1 MKLSGVY
8 CSGYLGSNIRTSTYN
23 IIKYYY
29 NSFCATFC
37 GMLHGGSI
45 YIVSLSHSIYG
56 LCLYNVVDFIYMY
69 ICTLFYYYGSI
80 YYNIIMC
87 IFYLLFSVLHE

>member
-8 CSGYLGSNIRTSTYN
+8 CSGYLGSNIRTSTYS
-23 IIKYYY
+23 IIKDYY

-37 GMLHGGSI
+37 GMLHGESI

-56 LCLYNVVDFIYMY
+56 LCLYYVCRCYIHVYMHTFLLLWLY
-69 ICTLFYYYGSI
+69 ILHYYVHFLLAVQ
-80 YYNIIMC
+80 C
-87 IFYLLFSVLHE
+87 IA